1 MPTCNRFYQHYPAGS
16 NWPAV
21 GTEYGTVCM
30 VAMMQGL
37 DIDEP
42 WNHKVNIL
50 HFIYLWSDM
59 VILDILFAQANY
71 LLVSFSFFLV
81 TAPASYYQSSVGL
94 GMVSQ
99 AGLASQGGG
108 AIWLPLPG
116 SRPTSSLAHCATAGG
131 RLKLDGDARAA
142 ALLSNESPFSFHTPE
157 EPTEQH
163 QYSVPWGIKCSRRSL
178 ESNAFP
184 WIHGM
189 FIVCRWPLLLQLVLK
204 LYDTLATWTMI
215 SLGSSLPSFPL
226 QVSLPNGQ
234 VSQPVFGVH
243 PS

>member
-1 MPTCNRFYQHYPAGS
+1 MPLIATCNRFYQHYPAGS

-71 LLVSFSFFLV
+71 LLVSLFFFSFR
-81 TAPASYYQSSVGL
+81 YSSSILLPVQCWTWNGQPSWISL
-94 GMVSQ
+94 S
-99 AGLASQGGG
+99 GG
-108 AIWLPLPG
+108 AIRLPLPG
-116 SRPTSSLAHCATAGG
+116 SRPTSSLACCATAGG
-131 RLKLDGDARAA
+131 GLKLDGDARAA

-184 WIHGM
+184 WICGM

-215 SLGSSLPSFPL
+215 LLGSLLPSSPL
-226 QVSLPNGQ
+226 HSAT
-234 VSQPVFGVH
+234 S
-243 PS
+243 